1 MKIIDFEPEHILQ
14 IKPQDRQSYIQLTIE
29 YGQLLADGNCF
40 TGVHEGKVVAIGGI
54 IPVCPG
60 RGFLHLIVSEGIPHQ
75 WIKLFR
81 AARRLIDAVQDDY
94 IRLETLSGF
103 EEADRWLELLGF
115 EFEGVLR
122 KVMPDGSDAK
132 SYSIVRS

>member
-1 MKIIDFEPEHILQ
+1 M
-14 IKPQDRQSYIQLTIE
+14 
-29 YGQLLADGNCF
+29 
-40 TGVHEGKVVAIGGI
+40 
-54 IPVCPG
+54 
-60 RGFLHLIVSEGIPHQ
+60 HLIVSEGIPHQ

-132 SYSIVRS
+132 SYSIVRD